1 VQFSSGRTIPT
12 ILLDNLTRE
21 NVSLVLKEKIVE
33 GFEEVPPLDGMFAP
47 LDVRSELKQAFVRWL
62 PRPYY
67 TRVALGS
74 GEKVNELDL
83 LSLCEHWRLEY
94 PGEAKDL
101 AKSWDESEE
110 RKADDGPFFNELVRL
125 GWVFFDGGR
134 WIMQGTP
141 LGTLSL
147 INYPSP
153 STKIFL
159 EGLSKPRLIAKTD
172 QQPTA
177 VLALAKKI
185 LAEFWL
191 EQYVPIENPEWFLSR
206 LWERLCPAEPINTEN
221 NVTSLQAPVSENRAS
236 FKAANTD
243 AVDCAFLEWAAWCHV
258 IRGYGKWE
266 RQWSLSQQR
275 FCREAAHRALAR
287 QTLWNGWDCDLARY
301 VKVLQETYAIPLNQL
316 RFASSAGKAPPRT
329 IVARAGWLASREVEH
344 LMMERLM
351 MQRHGPNTVNFAF
364 GLLCSELEKT
374 DIGPGIMAAAEAIL
388 SYAVNHPMALLQLRF
403 RVDSNPGLLV
413 DMLLY
418 RPTACLAAKWTIEW
432 QPKSGRNNDLNRG
445 REAQTKTFA
454 VQDSL
459 SVIAYHLNASSIS
472 LEECASLI
480 TWCYTSSTGM
490 GRAIADPRRPVGR
503 QLLGIFAKQ
512 NEQVQSE
519 VLRHLVDQAAYEN
532 NIPRACF
539 SGVLD
544 GMNSLPLVTEAA
556 IRPVIALY
564 SVFARKQRL
573 DWTDVAGLSS
583 DMAGRLVA
591 AAFAQATSD
600 RDTFLI
606 PFDGMELI
614 HEASR
619 DEEPTVRSSVART
632 MRIHIRL
639 LARAV
644 SGWPYETLPSV
655 LCEVLKKLI
664 SRSVIEH
671 DEKGRIGALTDR
683 YSPTHSQSRETG
695 SPAQDLA
702 SAWSKLDKSN
712 QGDLLQVFG
721 QSDDPVFLAELCQ
734 FLPTTAKPGI
744 KARLRQL
751 KPAEAS
757 VFWTWPE
764 LHHRIETL
772 LIAGEYE
779 LAREHLEDV
788 KQDVGKA
795 PQQYWLAL
803 FALELQLFLK
813 EEKWTALD
821 STTIPSKL
829 DAATARQ
836 ANDQLDFY
844 RATSQL
850 LRPGGDLASARTEL
864 QRLSSQPG
872 ASSTYR
878 DNYFAVA
885 IQQIIGPTSHPLSG
899 ADKLTGE
906 RLLGEI
912 NNAVAADNKLASN
925 SLLANRAYLL
935 FALQRPAAALES
947 VAKRRSEVR
956 SSELEMVVVLAKYEM
971 GHQDEAMAILDTAIK
986 EFETDKRLVLLKEDL
1001 QAGTPAS
1008 SVTSATVAVDSV
1020 SSIRAALQQLSQLPI
1035 SLVGDVLGPP
1045 GLGFRGYLIREV
1057 SKAVAS
1063 LQRIAG
1069 MLRDRKNSA
1078 DEARIEN
1085 DLNSAVREIL
1095 SASLALAKWDVAD
1108 QSLGGITAN
1117 GNPGERDAVIRVSGQ
1132 EISVYEALVCKGL
1145 DRTNIKKH
1153 FDKLLAYGTCDIYFH
1168 VIYSYAQ
1175 DVKPLLDYVR
1185 RMLEHEILPSLSY
1198 RGCEALTPPDFE
1210 TSGYLA
1216 TYNVDHREIAVV
1228 FLIADLKIRTA

>member
-1 VQFSSGRTIPT
+1 M
-12 ILLDNLTRE
+12 
-21 NVSLVLKEKIVE
+21 
-33 GFEEVPPLDGMFAP
+33 DGMFAP
-47 LDVRSELKQAFVRWL
+47 LDVRRELKQMFVRWL
-62 PRPYY
+62 PRPNYP
-67 TRVALGS
+67 RAALGS

-83 LSLCEHWRLEY
+83 LSLCEHLRLEY

-110 RKADDGPFFNELVRL
+110 RKADGGPVFDELVRL

-147 INYPSP
+147 ISYPSP

-177 VLALAKKI
+177 VLALAEKI

-191 EQYVPIENPEWFLSR
+191 EQHVPIENPEWFLGR

-221 NVTSLQAPVSENRAS
+221 DVTLLQVPAPEENRADTLPS
-236 FKAANTD
+236 LKEANAD

-258 IRGYGKWE
+258 IKGYGKWD
-266 RQWSLSQQR
+266 RQWSPSQQQ
-275 FCREAAHRALAR
+275 FCREATHRALTR
-287 QTLWNGWDCDLARY
+287 QTLWGGWDCDLARY
-301 VKVLQETYAIPLNQL
+301 VNVLQKTYAIPMNQL
-316 RFASSAGKAPPRT
+316 RFARSAGKAPPRT
-329 IVARAGWLASREVEH
+329 VVARAGWLASREVEH

-374 DIGPGIMAAAEAIL
+374 DIGLGIMTAADAIL
-388 SYAVNHPMALLQLRF
+388 SFAVNHPMALLQLRF
-403 RVDSNPGLLV
+403 RVDADPGLLA

-418 RPTACLAAKWTIEW
+418 RPTACLAAKWTVEW
-432 QPKSGRNNDLNRG
+432 QPKSGRNNDLNSG

-459 SVIAYHLNASSIS
+459 SIIAYHLNASSIS

-480 TWCYTSSTGM
+480 TWCYIDSTGI
-490 GRAIADPRRPVGR
+490 GRATADPRRPVGR
-503 QLLGIFAKQ
+503 QLLRMFAKQ
-512 NEQVQSE
+512 NEQVQSD

-556 IRPVIALY
+556 IMPVIALY
-564 SVFARKQRL
+564 SAFARKQNL

-591 AAFAQATSD
+591 AACAQAASD
-600 RDTFLI
+600 RDAFLI
-606 PFDGMELI
+606 PFDGMALI
-614 HEASR
+614 HEASH

-632 MRIHIRL
+632 MRIHVRL

-644 SGWPYETLPSV
+644 SGWPYEAVPSV

-664 SRSVIEH
+664 LCSVIEH

-683 YSPTHSQSRETG
+683 YSPSHSQRREAG
-695 SPAQDLA
+695 LPAQDLA
-702 SAWSKLDKSN
+702 SAWRKLDKSN
-712 QGDLLQVFG
+712 QEDLLQVFA
-721 QSDDPVFLAELCQ
+721 QSDDPVLLAELCQ
-734 FLPTTAKPGI
+734 YLPAMAKPGI

-751 KPAEAS
+751 KPGEAS
-757 VFWTWPE
+757 TFWTWTE
-764 LHHRIETL
+764 LHYRIETL
-772 LIAGEYE
+772 LVAGEYE
-779 LAREHLEDV
+779 LAREHLEDIR
-788 KQDVGKA
+788 QELDSA

-813 EEKWTALD
+813 EENWTVLD
-821 STTIPSKL
+821 STTLPSTL

-836 ANDQLDFY
+836 AKDQLDFY

-850 LRPGGDLASARTEL
+850 LRPGGNLASARTEL
-864 QRLSSQPG
+864 QRLSSQSG
-872 ASSTYR
+872 ASPTYR

-885 IQQIIGPTSHPLSG
+885 IQQIIGPTLHPLSG
-899 ADKLTGE
+899 ADKVDGG

-912 NNAVAADNKLASN
+912 NSAIAADNKHASN
-925 SLLANRAYLL
+925 ALLANRAHLL
-935 FALQRPAAALES
+935 FALQRPAQALES
-947 VAKRRSEVR
+947 VAQRRSEVR
-956 SSELEMVVVLAKYEM
+956 SSELEMVVVRAKYEM
-971 GHQDEAMAILDTAIK
+971 GLQDEAMAILDAAIK
-986 EFETDKRLVLLKEDL
+986 EFETDKRLVVFKEDL
-1001 QAGTPAS
+1001 QAGNPAS
-1008 SVTSATVAVDSV
+1008 RVASASVAVDSV
-1020 SSIRAALQQLSQLPI
+1020 SSIRAALQQLAQLPI
-1035 SLVGDVLGPP
+1035 SQVGDVLGPP

-1063 LQRIAG
+1063 LQRMAG
-1069 MLRDRKNSA
+1069 MLRDRKNPA

-1095 SASLALAKWDVAD
+1095 GASLALAKWDVAD
-1108 QSLGGITAN
+1108 QSLGGTTTN

-1168 VIYSYAQ
+1168 VIYSYAH

-1185 RMLEHEILPSLSY
+1185 SMLEHDILPMLSY
-1198 RGCEALTPPDFE
+1198 CGCEALTPPDFE

-1216 TYNVDHREIAVV
+1216 TYSVDHREVAVV
-1228 FLIADLKIRTA
+1228 FLIADLKNRTVL